1 MKLPFSK
8 FEIIFTLIILCGVLG
23 LTQYKIRNEEN
34 RISVEHYVGTE
45 GVTVNVESADDV
57 YETLD
62 EMHTQ
67 VMDNLGENHP
77 LTNTLDDFMDT
88 IADEYDLEDH

>member
-1 MKLPFSK
+1 MRLPFTK
-8 FEIIFTLIILCGVLG
+8 FELIFTLIILCIVIVFV
-23 LTQYKIRNEEN
+23 QYKIRIEEKKM
-34 RISVEHYVGTE
+34 SVEHYVGTE

-57 YETLD
+57 YEALD

-77 LTNTLDDFMDT
+77 LTNTIVEFMET
-88 IADEYDLEDH
+88 IESEYELVPD